1 VIRTLFLAALALSLT
16 GSAIFRLHTEHRV
29 RTEERAIVALDRQE
43 ERLRAEIDRLSF
55 EVEVLE
61 SAPRLNELS
70 ADRLPLA
77 PGQSRQLADG
87 DVLRDVLDPAAR
99 LESAP

>member
-1 VIRTLFLAALALSLT
+1 MIRFVVFSALALSIT

-29 RTEERAIVALDRQE
+29 RTEESAIRSLSRQE
-43 ERLRAEIDRLSF
+43 QLLRAEIDRLSF

-70 ADRLPLA
+70 VDRLPLA
-77 PGQSRQLADG
+77 PGNGQQLDDG
-87 DVLRDVLDPAAR
+87 DVLRGVLDPAVR
-99 LESAP
+99 LETAP